1 MSLGKSIYGAHGEIM
16 LARGVDLSQ
25 EYIDALATRGFN
37 AVYVQDG
44 IADDVEPLGPVSERL
59 RVGSVKS
66 LATLYELMA
75 EATQSIRDQA
85 AAEGAHVISETPMK
99 LGPATEAGV
108 REVVRS
114 VENLLDEALGQDMLA
129 GLTTLKAHDSY
140 TFEHSVDVAIYGA
153 VLGSR
158 LGLDRAD
165 LRDLTLGCM
174 VHDIGKM
181 YVDERILTKP
191 GKLSAAEFSAITQH
205 TVLGFAM
212 LRQLPLPN
220 GRPAHIA
227 LQHHE
232 KQDGS
237 GYPHRLFGNNRVF
250 RSTNERFD
258 VRRISL
264 FAEIAAVADVCSAL
278 ASDRPYRAAL
288 PTPEVLQ
295 ILRDM
300 AGPHLNQEIV
310 EAFVRAV
317 QPFPVGTHIVVR
329 GGRYDGC
336 LGIVVRPSPRQ
347 QHSNRPGVRLLLD
360 PNGRHVTGLDVE
372 LWTQPSGV
380 GIESIREDAWS
391 AAAALIDAA

>member
-1 MSLGKSIYGAHGEIM
+1 MSLGKAIYGAHAEIM
-16 LARGVDLSQ
+16 LARGVELSQ
-25 EYIDALATRGFN
+25 EYIDALATRGFT

-44 IADDVEPLGPVSERL
+44 IADDVEPLGPITERL
-59 RVGSVKS
+59 RASSVQT

-75 EATQSIRDQA
+75 QATQSIRDQA

-99 LGPATEAGV
+99 LGPEAEAGV
-108 REVVRS
+108 REVERS

-158 LGLDRAD
+158 LGLDRSD

-191 GKLSAAEFSAITQH
+191 GKLSTEEFSAITQH

-220 GRPAHIA
+220 GRPAHVA

-295 ILRDM
+295 ILREM
-300 AGPHLNQEIV
+300 AGPHLNKEIV

-317 QPFPVGTHIVVR
+317 QPFPVGTHIAVR

-336 LGIVVRPSPRQ
+336 LGIVVQASPTH

-360 PNGRHVTGLDVE
+360 PNRRHLAGVDVE

-380 GIESIREDAWS
+380 GIDSIREDAWS
-391 AAAALIDAA
+391 AAASLLDAA